1 MWRKCVCGKGVNGR
15 VQQPLLC
22 EIERTM
28 SLGRQRHLRLN
39 CLAVKVCKSS
49 KPCTRSGVFRRSPV
63 ELLRVIDKLK
73 LPCSRSN
80 RPSLWCR
87 PRMVWQGR
95 EEEKE
100 IRYGSKNIERGRER
114 ERWIDRQTE
123 RERGG

>member
-1 MWRKCVCGKGVNGR
+1 M
-15 VQQPLLC
+15 
-22 EIERTM
+22 
-28 SLGRQRHLRLN
+28 
-39 CLAVKVCKSS
+39 
-49 KPCTRSGVFRRSPV
+49 

-100 IRYGSKNIERGRER
+100 IRYGSKNKEREREVDRQTDRQREREVDRQTDTERERGRER
-114 ERWIDRQTE
+114 ERERDRQTE
-123 RERGG
+123 RERGKAKFYIAISFVLPPG